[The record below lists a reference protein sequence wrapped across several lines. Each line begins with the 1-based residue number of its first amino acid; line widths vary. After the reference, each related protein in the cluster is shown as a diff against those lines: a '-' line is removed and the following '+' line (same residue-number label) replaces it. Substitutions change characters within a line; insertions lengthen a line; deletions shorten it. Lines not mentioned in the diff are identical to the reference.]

1 MSTGFSLF
9 VIIGTLGSLAVF
21 TALLIMNR
29 KSNNPGQTTGHVFD
43 DIEEYD
49 NPLPAWW
56 FWGFLL
62 SIVFALGYLIYYPG
76 LGNFAGLSG
85 WTSAEQLAQQQAD
98 AEERY
103 GPVFA
108 QYRDIPVAELASIP
122 AAMRMG
128 QRLFANNC
136 AQCHGTAGTGSYG
149 FPDLT
154 DAEWQWGNS
163 DELIAHTLN
172 NGRQA
177 AMPAWSGVVNAI
189 GIRDL
194 TEYVMQ
200 ISGRDAIADQAAA
213 GQQEY
218 NRLCAACHGADGT
231 GQPMLG
237 APDLTNDI
245 WLYGGTREQITD
257 VLRNGRNGQMPGFAD
272 RLDENRLHIL
282 NAYVKSLS
290 TQQ

>member
-21 TALLIMNR
+21 TALLLLNR
-29 KSNNPGQTTGHVFD
+29 KTKNPGQTTGHEFD
-43 DIEEYD
+43 GIEEYD

-56 FWGFLL
+56 FWGFLI

-76 LGNFAGLSG
+76 LGNFKGLSG
-85 WTSAEQLAQQQAD
+85 WTSAGQLAQQQAD

-108 QYRDIPVAELASIP
+108 QYREIDVAELATIP

-136 AQCHGTAGTGSYG
+136 AQCHGSAGTGAYG
-149 FPDLT
+149 FPNLT
-154 DAEWQWGNS
+154 DQEWQWGNS
-163 DELIAHTLN
+163 SESIAHTLN

-177 AMPAWSGVVNAI
+177 MMPAWSGVVNAI

-194 TEYVMQ
+194 TEYVVQ
-200 ISGRDAIADQAAA
+200 LSGREAVAEQAVA

-218 NRLCAACHGADGT
+218 NRLCAACHGADGK

-237 APDLTNDI
+237 APDLTNNI
-245 WLYGGTREQITD
+245 WLYGGSREQITD
-257 VLRNGRNGQMPGFAD
+257 VLRHGRNGQMPAFAD

-282 NAYVKSLS
+282 NAYVQSLYS
-290 TQQ
+290 Q

>member
-1 MSTGFSLF
+1 MSTGFSLY
-9 VIIGTLGSLAVF
+9 VIIGTLGSLLFF
-21 TALLIMNR
+21 TVLLLMNR
-29 KSNNPGQTTGHVFD
+29 NVNNPGQTTGHEFD
-43 DIEEYD
+43 GIEEYD

-76 LGNFAGLSG
+76 LGNFKGLSG
-85 WTSAEQLAQQQAD
+85 WTSAGQLAQQQAE

-108 QYRDIPVAELASIP
+108 QYRAIPVDELATIP

-136 AQCHGTAGTGSYG
+136 AQCHGSAGTGAHG
-149 FPDLT
+149 FPNLT
-154 DAEWQWGNS
+154 DAEWQWGDS
-163 DELIAHTLN
+163 TEQIAHTLS

-177 AMPAWSGVVNAI
+177 MMPAWSGVVNAI
-189 GIRDL
+189 GIRNL

-200 ISGRDAIADQAAA
+200 LSGREAVADQALA

-218 NRLCAACHGADGT
+218 SRLCAACHGADGT
-231 GQPMLG
+231 GQAMLG
-237 APDLTNDI
+237 APDLTNNI
-245 WLYGGTREQITD
+245 WLYGGSREQITD
-257 VLRNGRNGQMPGFAD
+257 VLRHGRNGQMPGFAG

-290 TQQ
+290 TH